1 MQKPNEYDQTQ
12 GQVAGADFPKVPAGG
27 YVLGIVSAEE
37 TRSKK
42 GNAML
47 HLRLD
52 IAEGE
57 FRRFY
62 TKLSEKLEKDIY
74 LDFYQLIDGESLPF
88 FKGAI
93 ETIEKSN
100 PGFRFNFDEKT
111 LVNKKVGANIRE
123 EEYEK
128 NGDVKTSLKIA
139 HLATVEDV
147 KKGLEV
153 LPKKTIAGKSV
164 TPIKAEQHEMPKEE
178 DLPF

>member
-1 MQKPNEYDQTQ
+1 MNKPQEYDQTQ
-12 GQVAGADFPKVPAGG
+12 AKQGGGDFPKVPAGG

-42 GNAML
+42 GNPML

-52 IAEGE
+52 VAEGE
-57 FRRFY
+57 YRRFY
-62 TKLSEKLEKDIY
+62 TNLSQKLENEIY

-100 PGFRFNFDEKT
+100 TGYKFNFDEKT
-111 LVNKKVGANIRE
+111 LVNKKVGANLRE

-128 NGDVKTSLKIA
+128 NGEIKTSLKIA
-139 HLATVEDV
+139 HLLTIEDL
-147 KKGLEV
+147 KKGVEI
-153 LPKKTIAGKSV
+153 LPKKTISGKTIS
-164 TPIKAEQHEMPKEE
+164 TQAIPQTDKSKDD